1 MTPGD
6 LYIRLQ
12 RSGWK
17 VNGNDAGLYFF
28 RRRRKVFTNPH
39 DPVWVEITMDSDGNL
54 FAGRGNDG
62 ARIKV
67 EDALK

>member
-17 VNGNDAGLYFF
+17 VAGNDAGLYFF
-28 RRRRKVFTNPH
+28 RRRRRVFMNPH
-39 DPVWVEITMDSDGNL
+39 DPVWVDITMDSDGNL
-54 FAGRGNDG
+54 FAGRGNTG
-62 ARIKV
+62 EKIRT